1 MWKLRIRNKTNEE
14 KSDKQK
20 IRLPNIENKLVV
32 TSTEVGDGMAEI
44 VDGD

>member
-1 MWKLRIRNKTNEE
+1 MEVKNK
-14 KSDKQK
+14 KQ
-20 IRLPNIENKLVV
+20 NKWRKKRQTKNQTPEYREQLVV